1 MMKIAGIDAK
11 DARKTV
17 FLTPDAKKVL
27 TPEAVTHTATVGQAE
42 LTLSYKV
49 GTKLKAIRKELG
61 NSGCYAAEACVDHI
75 LSAEEVADREDPNR
89 TSDAFLFCEPELD
102 TDAIS
107 PLTMEDK
114 LDRFACFVAVCNRIA
129 EPDMLEYILENAP
142 KKKNG
147 TLAKNKLTVIAA
159 LPIVFGAEM
168 RYYEIVGK
176 AKTDNSMEL
185 SVHERRFSDEEL
197 FRATENVYLKYIT
210 SGKKATVHKKQY
222 VKLLLEAY
230 NKRSAIEVPAVL
242 MEDGRLAIDAKPYR
256 AISDFS
262 CVVGDD
268 KKGYEIILPK
278 NITPCQI
285 NHEGKTVYVDSDLE
299 ADYLGLKAIWS
310 SLGETVQYIRTR
322 NKKLRERA
330 LITIT
335 GNNIG
340 EIPERYL
347 SELFIAE
354 FFYQLLFSV
363 DDLHHKV
370 NDPSFAQYIVD
381 NATYKRDGTLNRGNK
396 GTQKIYTVP
405 TEGRTV
411 PLVRIRLECSN
422 KENDKI
428 HIIYWTEK
436 DRSDTWSEYSE

>member
-1 MMKIAGIDAK
+1 MRDTTLLQFKVKNTALAAVMQQIPVKITTDKQDNYSFAPFQKEQPWYCESCIHLDAPRGGSLAQWFVDLMTDPRKSFANLYPYEDRKAKIAQGIE
-11 DARKTV
+11 
-17 FLTPDAKKVL
+17 KKGIAYCDER
-27 TPEAVTHTATVGQAE
+27 T
-42 LTLSYKV
+42 
-49 GTKLKAIRKELG
+49 I
-61 NSGCYAAEACVDHI
+61 
-75 LSAEEVADREDPNR
+75 SAEIEICNICCESGED
-89 TSDAFLFCEPELD
+89 
-102 TDAIS
+102 
-107 PLTMEDK
+107 
-114 LDRFACFVAVCNRIA
+114 
-129 EPDMLEYILENAP
+129 
-142 KKKNG
+142 
-147 TLAKNKLTVIAA
+147 KLTVITA

-176 AKTDNSMEL
+176 AKTDNTLEL
-185 SVHERRFSDEEL
+185 SIQERRFSDEEL
-197 FRATENVYLKYIT
+197 FLATENVYLKYIT

-278 NITPCQI
+278 NITPCKI

-381 NATYKRDGTLNRGNK
+381 NATYKRDGTS
-396 GTQKIYTVP
+396 IYP
-405 TEGRTV
+405 
-411 PLVRIRLECSN
+411 SN
-422 KENDKI
+422 KFD
-428 HIIYWTEK
+428 YRT
-436 DRSDTWSEYSE
+436 S